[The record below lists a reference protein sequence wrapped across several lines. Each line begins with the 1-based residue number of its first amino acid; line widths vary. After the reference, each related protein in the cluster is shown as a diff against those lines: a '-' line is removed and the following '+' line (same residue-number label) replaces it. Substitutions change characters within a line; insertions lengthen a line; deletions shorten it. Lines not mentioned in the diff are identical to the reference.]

1 MRRSAPSFGPP
12 RPWAAFRGSWVN
24 RLGRVESV
32 WDLKGVWAD
41 QAQSDSQGSTTTATG
56 ATLPE
61 HPNALAFQVSVVE
74 ASAYKPNT
82 SSGQTQSTNS
92 SPYLHLVKPKKVT
105 QSDKVRRRS

>member
-1 MRRSAPSFGPP
+1 

-41 QAQSDSQGSTTTATG
+41 QAQSDSQGSTTTATRN
-56 ATLPE
+56 ALPE